1 MEFNQKFDRAPILAL
16 QDGKSDNIFL
26 LSLSLWLLNL
36 GRHYHVWDLKQQ
48 EDYCSVSL
56 QFLETTGWKTLKQMW
71 KFIRK
76 TICPIIQTQRE
87 GPEIKHIFINVDKYS
102 WQSLSKLGRS

>member
-26 LSLSLWLLNL
+26 LSLSPWLLNL

-56 QFLETTGWKTLKQMW
+56 QFLETYRLENTETNVEIYQKDNLSHNSNTKG
-71 KFIRK
+71 
-76 TICPIIQTQRE
+76 
-87 GPEIKHIFINVDKYS
+87 GPRDKAH
-102 WQSLSKLGRS
+102 LH